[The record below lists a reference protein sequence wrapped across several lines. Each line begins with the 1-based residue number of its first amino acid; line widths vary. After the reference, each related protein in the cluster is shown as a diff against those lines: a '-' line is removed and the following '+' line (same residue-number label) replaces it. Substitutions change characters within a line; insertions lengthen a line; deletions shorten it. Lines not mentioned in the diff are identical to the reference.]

1 MKTPLQ
7 EAEVYYC
14 DKKAGVLRQTVE
26 RYEFIYDSE
35 YIADLDT
42 LPISLALPKRQE
54 PFYSNV
60 LFPFFQ
66 GLLAEGWLLE
76 ITCRTLKIDKDDK
89 FALLL
94 HTTQD
99 AVGSVSVRR
108 IT

>member
-1 MKTPLQ
+1 MKTSLQ

-14 DKKAGVLRQTVE
+14 DKKAGVLKQTADG
-26 RYEFIYDSE
+26 YEFIYDSE
-35 YIADLDT
+35 YIADLET
-42 LPISLALPKRQE
+42 LPISLGLPKRKE
-54 PFYSNV
+54 LFYSKV

-66 GLLAEGWLLE
+66 GLLAEGWLLD
-76 ITCRTLKIDKDDK
+76 ITCRTLKINKDDK

-94 HTTQD
+94 NTTQD